1 MSQHGKPKEF
11 ISEEVPRDMLAV
23 LQSETPHVITSL
35 EVLPVFLARSLWGS
49 AMAHRRVFF
58 FIDNDGARHSLIKT
72 TTGSSSVMRVL
83 RNLVHLQAASP
94 SFIWY
99 VRVPSASNIA
109 DAPSRFDTRELE
121 QAGARRDRV
130 EKGLWRA
137 ALD

>member
-1 MSQHGKPKEF
+1 MSWTSSSGFCGSLSLGRLWPMTGV
-11 ISEEVPRDMLAV
+11 S
-23 LQSETPHVITSL
+23 ITSL

-58 FIDNDGARHSLIKT
+58 FIDNDGAIHSLTKT

-99 VRVPSASNIA
+99 ARVPSVSNIA
-109 DAPSRFDTRELE
+109 DAPFRFDSRELE
-121 QAGARRDRV
+121 QAGAKCDRV
-130 EKGLWRA
+130 ERDLLRA
-137 ALD
+137 ALE